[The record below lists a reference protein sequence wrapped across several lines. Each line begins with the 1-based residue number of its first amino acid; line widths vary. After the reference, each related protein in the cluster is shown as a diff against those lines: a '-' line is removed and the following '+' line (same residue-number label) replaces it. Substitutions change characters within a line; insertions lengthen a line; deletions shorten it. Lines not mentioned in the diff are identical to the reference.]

1 MKNKLFK
8 IFKAIIKRWVKK
20 PELIISLSFLILILI
35 GAILLT
41 LPIASKSGKS
51 IGFINALFTSASASC
66 VTGLV
71 VVNTTSYWSVF
82 GKFVIIL
89 LIQMGGLG
97 TMLVISLVSL
107 ILGRKIGLTER
118 LLIKEGAGLYSYSG
132 IVKLSKNIIIFS
144 LVVEFIGASV
154 LYIRLNQIY
163 GAFTGLIYSLF
174 HSISAFCN
182 AGFDIFG
189 NSLVDFKGDLV
200 INLSIAFLIIIGGLG
215 YSVFYDIYKSRR
227 FRKLALHSKVALTIT
242 AFLILFGTISFYLL
256 ENKEISMHGFTQK
269 EKILSSFFM
278 SVTSRTAGF
287 NSLNIGLM
295 KGSSVVLTILL
306 MFIGASPASTG
317 GGIKT
322 TTFGVLV
329 MSTFSVL
336 RGDEEVS
343 IFKKRIPMEVIL
355 RSITIFFFASGIV
368 LFVSMVI
375 TLIEGEKFFFLDIL
389 YETVSAFGTV
399 GISRGI
405 TPFLSNFSKII
416 LTFLMFIGRVGPTTV
431 ALGLLKR
438 KNKKLTKYAKGKIIV
453 G

>member
-97 TMLVISLVSL
+97 TMLIISLVSL

-118 LLIKEGAGLYSYSG
+118 LLIKEGAGLDSYSG

-431 ALGLLKR
+431 ALGVLKR

>member
-8 IFKAIIKRWVKK
+8 IFKAVIKRWVKK

-97 TMLVISLVSL
+97 TMLIISLVSL

-118 LLIKEGAGLYSYSG
+118 LLIKEGAGLDSYSG

-163 GAFTGLIYSLF
+163 GSFSGLIYSIF

-215 YSVFYDIYKSRR
+215 YSVFYDVYKSRR

-399 GISRGI
+399 GITRGI
-405 TPFLSNFSKII
+405 TPFLSNISKII

-438 KNKKLTKYAKGKIIV
+438 KNKKSTKYAKGKIIV

>member
-8 IFKAIIKRWVKK
+8 IFKAVIKRWVKK

-97 TMLVISLVSL
+97 TMLIISLVSL
-107 ILGRKIGLTER
+107 MLGRKIGLTER
-118 LLIKEGAGLYSYSG
+118 LLIKEGAGLDSYSG

-144 LVVEFIGASV
+144 LVVEFLGASV

-163 GAFTGLIYSLF
+163 GSFTGLIYSLF

-215 YSVFYDIYKSRR
+215 YSVFYDVYKSRR

-368 LFVSMVI
+368 LFVSMAI

-389 YETVSAFGTV
+389 YETVSAFATV
-399 GISRGI
+399 GITRGI

>member
-97 TMLVISLVSL
+97 TMLIISLVSL

-118 LLIKEGAGLYSYSG
+118 LLIKEGAGLDSYSG

-144 LVVEFIGASV
+144 LVVEFMGALV

-163 GAFTGLIYSLF
+163 GSFTGLIYSLF

>member
-97 TMLVISLVSL
+97 TMLIISLVSL

-118 LLIKEGAGLYSYSG
+118 LLIKEGAGLDSYSG

-144 LVVEFIGASV
+144 LVVEFMGALV

-163 GAFTGLIYSLF
+163 GSFTGLIYSLF

-389 YETVSAFGTV
+389 YETVSAFATV

>member
-97 TMLVISLVSL
+97 TMLIISLVSL

-118 LLIKEGAGLYSYSG
+118 LLIKEGAGLDSYSG

-144 LVVEFIGASV
+144 LVVEFMGASV

-163 GAFTGLIYSLF
+163 GSFTGLIYSIF

-355 RSITIFFFASGIV
+355 RSIIIFFLASGIV

-389 YETVSAFGTV
+389 YETVSAFATV
-399 GISRGI
+399 GITRGI
-405 TPFLSNFSKII
+405 TPFLSNISKII

-431 ALGLLKR
+431 ALGVLKR
-438 KNKKLTKYAKGKIIV
+438 KNKKLIKYAKGKIIV

>member
-97 TMLVISLVSL
+97 TMLIISLVSL
-107 ILGRKIGLTER
+107 MLGRKIGLTER
-118 LLIKEGAGLYSYSG
+118 LLIKEGAGLDSYSG

-163 GAFTGLIYSLF
+163 GSFTGLIYSLF

-355 RSITIFFFASGIV
+355 RSITIFFLASGIV

-399 GISRGI
+399 GITRGI
-405 TPFLSNFSKII
+405 TPFLSNISKII

>member
-97 TMLVISLVSL
+97 TMLIISLVSL

-132 IVKLSKNIIIFS
+132 IVQLSKNIIIFS

>member
-97 TMLVISLVSL
+97 TMLIISLVSL

-118 LLIKEGAGLYSYSG
+118 LLIKEGAGLDSYSG

-163 GAFTGLIYSLF
+163 GSFTGLIYSIF

-389 YETVSAFGTV
+389 YETVSAFATV

>member
-8 IFKAIIKRWVKK
+8 IFKAIIKTWVKK

-97 TMLVISLVSL
+97 TMLIISLVSL

-118 LLIKEGAGLYSYSG
+118 LLIKEGAGLDSYSG

-163 GAFTGLIYSLF
+163 GSFTGLIYSIF

-431 ALGLLKR
+431 ALGVLKR

>member
-8 IFKAIIKRWVKK
+8 IFKAVIKRWVKK
-20 PELIISLSFLILILI
+20 PELIISLSFLILILT
-35 GAILLT
+35 GAILLA
-41 LPIASKSGKS
+41 LPIASKNGKS

-97 TMLVISLVSL
+97 TMLIISLVSL
-107 ILGRKIGLTER
+107 MLGRKIGLTER
-118 LLIKEGAGLYSYSG
+118 LLIKEGAGLDSYSG

-144 LVVEFIGASV
+144 LVVEFLGASV

-163 GAFTGLIYSLF
+163 GSFTGLIYSLF

-215 YSVFYDIYKSRR
+215 YSVFYDVYKSRR

-256 ENKEISMHGFTQK
+256 EYKEPSMHGFTQK

-368 LFVSMVI
+368 LFVSMAI

-389 YETVSAFGTV
+389 YETVSAFATV
-399 GISRGI
+399 GITRGI
-405 TPFLSNFSKII
+405 TPFISNFSKII

>member
-97 TMLVISLVSL
+97 TMLIISLVSL

-355 RSITIFFFASGIV
+355 RSITIFFLASGIV

-399 GISRGI
+399 GITRGI
-405 TPFLSNFSKII
+405 TPFLSNISKII

>member
-97 TMLVISLVSL
+97 TMLIISLVSL

-163 GAFTGLIYSLF
+163 GAFTGLIYSIF

>member
-97 TMLVISLVSL
+97 TMLIISLVSL

-118 LLIKEGAGLYSYSG
+118 LLIKEGAGLDSYSG

-163 GAFTGLIYSLF
+163 GSFTGLIYSIF

-431 ALGLLKR
+431 ALGVLKR
-438 KNKKLTKYAKGKIIV
+438 KNKKLIKYAKGKIIV

>member
-97 TMLVISLVSL
+97 TMLIISLVSL

-118 LLIKEGAGLYSYSG
+118 LLIKEGAGLDSYSG

-389 YETVSAFGTV
+389 YETVSAFATV

>member
-97 TMLVISLVSL
+97 TMLIISLVSL

-118 LLIKEGAGLYSYSG
+118 LLIKEGAGLDSYSG

-144 LVVEFIGASV
+144 LVVEFMGASV

-163 GAFTGLIYSLF
+163 GSFTGLIYSLF

-355 RSITIFFFASGIV
+355 RSITIFFLASGIV

-399 GISRGI
+399 GITRGI
-405 TPFLSNFSKII
+405 TPFLSNISKII

-431 ALGLLKR
+431 ALGVLKR
-438 KNKKLTKYAKGKIIV
+438 KNKKLIKYAKGKIIV